1 MFHVSLS
8 VISDIPLDVRQTVC
22 HCLDGEYRS
31 LTKGRVAFAKEMN
44 ISEVEAR
51 AAKDADTIILKLLTQ
66 RVSLYKVLKALDK
79 IDRDDAVHVIAE
91 WLQGIEQS

>member
-1 MFHVSLS
+1 M
-8 VISDIPLDVRQTVC
+8 RQTVC

-31 LTKGRVAFAKEMN
+31 LTNGRVAFAIEMN

-66 RVSLYKVLKALDK
+66 RVPVYKVLKALDK
-79 IDRDDAVHVIAE
+79 IDRADAVHVIGE
-91 WLQGIEQS
+91 WLQGIEHS

>member
-1 MFHVSLS
+1 M
-8 VISDIPLDVRQTVC
+8 C

-31 LTKGRVAFAKEMN
+31 LTKGRVAFAIEMN

-66 RVSLYKVLKALDK
+66 RVSVYKVLKALDK